1 MVFNPL
7 LLGRSMRR
15 GNQQDFAEDGCDDD
29 EKCKQRADFM
39 KNGEQEPKAEQMEVD
54 YETEEENGKGEE
66 EGSEQVSAIDGADTG
81 IEIKEKEV
89 EEEPEEGENKS
100 RDTAPDEEETD
111 SVYEEDAD
119 TENQGYD
126 DESEEKEEGISQE
139 GISFEGREEN
149 KGTKK
154 IIPQAINTTSKEP
167 SAQPDITPLNSNQTH
182 QISPAVSQR
191 ELRLPV
197 PVNHKETAEP
207 ITYINTISNDAHPAS
222 VISTKKVVSPVLT
235 QREIIHSVNPPAK
248 VVPVENNSP
257 IVPVAKSAPALP
269 QINNAIPVKG
279 VIPTKKIVPP
289 AITQRE
295 LIHHVKPHVPV
306 VPVAIPKA
314 VVLPVNT
321 PIVTNMNPPIA
332 VIPPIVHPNPPH
344 MHFGQ
349 SFGGYHADGGV
360 IGPGNWQGKNWFSI
374 GTLREDGVRYNG
386 ACCGNTCRNGGHF
399 GCCGKCPNCLDCP
412 Y

>member
-15 GNQQDFAEDGCDDD
+15 GNQQDFAEDGCDDDD

-54 YETEEENGKGEE
+54 YETEEENGEGEE
-66 EGSEQVSAIDGADTG
+66 EGSG
-81 IEIKEKEV
+81 
-89 EEEPEEGENKS
+89 EGENTS
-100 RDTAPDEEETD
+100 RDAAPDEEETD
-111 SVYEEDAD
+111 SVYEEEAD
-119 TENQGYD
+119 TENQGND
-126 DESEEKEEGISQE
+126 GESEEEDEGISQE
-139 GISFEGREEN
+139 GISFEGSEEN
-149 KGTKK
+149 KGTKE
-154 IIPQAINTTSKEP
+154 IMSPAINTTSKEP

-197 PVNHKETAEP
+197 NHKETAAP
-207 ITYINTISNDAHPAS
+207 ITYINSISNDADPAS

-235 QREIIHSVNPPAK
+235 QRELIHSVNPPAK
-248 VVPVENNSP
+248 VVPVENNP
-257 IVPVAKSAPALP
+257 IVPVAKSAPVLP
-269 QINNAIPVKG
+269 QINNAVPVKG
-279 VIPTKKIVPP
+279 VISTKKIVSPP
-289 AITQRE
+289 ITQRE

-314 VVLPVNT
+314 VVSPVNT
-321 PIVTNMNPPIA
+321 PIVTNPNPPIA
-332 VIPPIVHPNPPH
+332 IIPPIIPPNPPH

-349 SFGGYHADGGV
+349 SFGGYHAEGGV